1 MLRKRIQIIKWNA
14 RWLNVSS
21 LGVSFDNR
29 ILVAKFRTGSNI
41 QLRTRNT
48 IYEYQDIDRGFRLI
62 IQFIMIQV
70 PTNSLTSASLRL
82 ELEAVNQLETIKEHR
97 IDSWISD

>member
-1 MLRKRIQIIKWNA
+1 M
-14 RWLNVSS
+14 
-21 LGVSFDNR
+21 
-29 ILVAKFRTGSNI
+29 VAKFRTGSNI
-41 QLRTRNT
+41 QLRTRNP

>member
-1 MLRKRIQIIKWNA
+1 M
-14 RWLNVSS
+14 
-21 LGVSFDNR
+21 
-29 ILVAKFRTGSNI
+29 
-41 QLRTRNT
+41 
-48 IYEYQDIDRGFRLI
+48 

-82 ELEAVNQLETIKEHR
+82 ELEAVNQLEKIKEHR

>member
-1 MLRKRIQIIKWNA
+1 M
-14 RWLNVSS
+14 
-21 LGVSFDNR
+21 
-29 ILVAKFRTGSNI
+29 VAKFRTGSNI

-48 IYEYQDIDRGFRLI
+48 IYEYQDIDRGFRLF

>member
-1 MLRKRIQIIKWNA
+1 M
-14 RWLNVSS
+14 
-21 LGVSFDNR
+21 
-29 ILVAKFRTGSNI
+29 

>member
-1 MLRKRIQIIKWNA
+1 M
-14 RWLNVSS
+14 
-21 LGVSFDNR
+21 
-29 ILVAKFRTGSNI
+29 VAKFRTGSNI

-48 IYEYQDIDRGFRLI
+48 IYEYEYQDIDRGFRLI